1 MSNDSSNSVVLNE
14 PETHTKDKPKILPP
28 YNVILMNDNDHTV
41 VYVVNM
47 LKKIFGYPDEK
58 GTKMAKEVDKEGRC
72 IVWTGTKELAELK
85 QEQIHSYGPDKMI
98 ARCKGSMTAVLEP
111 SI

>member
-1 MSNDSSNSVVLNE
+1 MSNSNSAVLDE
-14 PETHTKDKPKILPP
+14 PETHSKDKPKSKILPP
-28 YNVILMNDNDHTV
+28 YNVILMNDDDHSV
-41 VYVVNM
+41 AYVVNM

-58 GTKMAKEVDKEGRC
+58 GLKMAKEIHETNRC

-98 ARCKGSMTAVLEP
+98 ARCKGSMTAILEP

>member
-14 PETHTKDKPKILPP
+14 PETHTKDKPKSNILPP
-28 YNVILMNDNDHTV
+28 YNVILMNDDDHTV

-58 GTKMAKEVDKEGRC
+58 GTKMAKEVDKEGR
-72 IVWTGTKELAELK
+72 
-85 QEQIHSYGPDKMI
+85 SYGPDKMI

>member
-1 MSNDSSNSVVLNE
+1 MSKSAVLDA
-14 PETHTKDKPKILPP
+14 PETQTRNKSKPKILPP
-28 YNVILMNDNDHTV
+28 YNVILMNDDDHSV

-58 GTKMAKEVDKEGRC
+58 GLKMAKEVHEKGKA

-85 QEQIHSYGPDKMI
+85 QEQVHSYGPDKLV
-98 ARCKGSMTAVLEP
+98 ARCKGSMTCIIEP
-111 SI
+111 SV